1 MRRILLLATAAV
13 ALAKR
18 GHKRKEKPAA
28 APGPRLAYMAI
39 PGAKDETSEPRA
51 CWAFPKSWR
60 EGLVD
65 AYGSSVVVCSPEAL
79 RKNTT
84 CACRLCPL
92 DQCVSRDALASLNLD
107 HALGVGSGRDSD
119 ALREFYRLTA
129 NASLVTNI
137 PISEGHT
144 TKREELW
151 GPQVD
156 VVMSFLKTV
165 KPPLKMKPCAKRPS
179 QKCAEALRVP
189 AYEYAGAPA
198 CRAAFVGSIQPT
210 KIPLA
215 FFQKFDKAAGL
226 DFVRR
231 FAWHFYG
238 ADRGNYSARLRV
250 VLDTMNLSST
260 FHGRVDDVQAAYCSA
275 DVAVAFPLHD
285 RNPRVP
291 TEALRAGRPVFASTE
306 ANLATAVA
314 CQPFVGAVSWR
325 DSRRNLIAAFQS
337 WALNATA
344 ASSKVFDAFAANC
357 LDRAALFD
365 RVWRVLERVKDER
378 QGARRAVACEAPG
391 ACLRPTCGDGPTVE
405 AAARA
410 CLGG

>member
-1 MRRILLLATAAV
+1 MLRILLLATAAV
-13 ALAKR
+13 ASTKR
-18 GHKRKEKPAA
+18 GHKHKKPAA
-28 APGPRLAYMAI
+28 AAPPKLAYMAI
-39 PGAKDETSEPRA
+39 PGAKDETSAPRA
-51 CWAFPKSWR
+51 CWAAPKSWR

-79 RKNTT
+79 RSNKM
-84 CACRLCPL
+84 CACRLCPV
-92 DQCVSRDALASLNLD
+92 DECVSRNALAQLNLD

-129 NASLVTNI
+129 NASLVTNV

-144 TKREELW
+144 TKREEMW
-151 GPQVD
+151 GSLVD

-165 KPPLKMKPCAKRPS
+165 KPPLKMKPCARPPS
-179 QKCAEALRVP
+179 SKCAAALAAP
-189 AYEYAGAPA
+189 PYQYAGAPRA
-198 CRAAFVGSIQPT
+198 RGVRGLRAAHEGTFIVLPEVRQGRGVG
-210 KIPLA
+210 
-215 FFQKFDKAAGL
+215 FCAAL
-226 DFVRR
+226 LV
-231 FAWHFYG
+231 ALYG
-238 ADRGNYSARLRV
+238 ADRGNYSGAPRG
-250 VLDTMNLSST
+250 VLDAMNLSST
-260 FHGRVDDVQAAYCSA
+260 FHGRVDDVQGAYCAA

-291 TEALRAGRPVFASTE
+291 TEALRAGRPVFASLE
-306 ANLATAVA
+306 ANLAGAVA

-344 ASSKVFDAFAANC
+344 AAPAVFDAFAANC
-357 LDRAALFD
+357 LDRTALFD

-405 AAARA
+405 VAARA
-410 CLGG
+410 CLGVS